1 MADDVTR
8 LVLIRHGEAM
18 GAVNQIVAD
27 HNSCEGLSP
36 KGFEQ
41 AQKLHDRLARTGEL
55 ADAAVLYASIL
66 PRAIQTAEAI
76 APALGGLS
84 IETHCDLCEI
94 HQGEADGITWEEFR
108 ARYAPPDWS
117 QETQHQ
123 PWAPGGESW
132 AEFSTRVGRQL
143 YELVRK
149 HEGETIVIACHGGV
163 IGASFQVLGNLPMW
177 RPFELQA
184 ENTSLTE
191 WARSDGRW
199 MLVRYNDAAH
209 LL

>member
-1 MADDVTR
+1 MTR

-18 GAVNQIVAD
+18 GAVDQIVAD
-27 HNSCEGLSP
+27 HNSCKGLSP

-55 ADAAVLYASIL
+55 SDASVLYASIL
-66 PRAIQTAEAI
+66 PRAIQTAETI

-84 IETHCDLCEI
+84 VETHCDLCEI
-94 HQGEADGITWEEFR
+94 HQGEADGLTWEEFR
-108 ARYAPPDWS
+108 TKYAPPEWS
-117 QETQHQ
+117 PETQHQ
-123 PWAPGGESW
+123 AWAPGGESW
-132 AEFSTRVGRQL
+132 AQFSTRVGRQL
-143 YELVRK
+143 YELVRA
-149 HEGETIVIACHGGV
+149 HEDETIVVACHGGV

-191 WARSDGRW
+191 WTRHEGRW

>member
-1 MADDVTR
+1 MTR

-18 GAVNQIVAD
+18 GAVDQIVAD

-41 AQKLHDRLARTGEL
+41 ARALHDRLARTGEL
-55 ADAAVLYASIL
+55 SNAAVLYASIL
-66 PRAIQTAEAI
+66 PRAIQTAETI
-76 APALGGLS
+76 APALGDLD

-108 ARYAPPDWS
+108 ERYAPAEWS
-117 QETQHQ
+117 PETQHRA
-123 PWAPGGESW
+123 WAPGGESW
-132 AEFSTRVGRQL
+132 AEFTTRVGRQL
-143 YELVRK
+143 WELARK
-149 HEGETIVIACHGGV
+149 HEDQTVVIACHGGIV
-163 IGASFQVLGNLPMW
+163 GASFQVLGNLPMW
-177 RPFELQA
+177 RSFDLQA

-191 WARSDGRW
+191 WVRNDQRW
-199 MLVRYNDAAH
+199 TLVRYNDFAH

>member
-1 MADDVTR
+1 MTR

-18 GAVNQIVAD
+18 GAVDQIVAD
-27 HNSCEGLSP
+27 HNSCQGLSP

-41 AQKLHDRLARTGEL
+41 AEKLRERLARTGEL

-76 APALGGLS
+76 APAVGGGGLT
-84 IETHCDLCEI
+84 IDQHCDLCEI
-94 HQGEADGITWEEFR
+94 HQGEADGLTWEEFR
-108 ARYAPPDWS
+108 EKYEPAEWS
-117 QETQHQ
+117 PETQHR

-132 AEFSTRVGRQL
+132 AEFTTRVGRQL
-143 YELVRK
+143 WELVRN
-149 HEGETIVIACHGGV
+149 HEGETIAIACHGGV
-163 IGASFQVLGNLPMW
+163 IGASFQVLGNVPMW

-191 WARSDGRW
+191 WTREPGRERW